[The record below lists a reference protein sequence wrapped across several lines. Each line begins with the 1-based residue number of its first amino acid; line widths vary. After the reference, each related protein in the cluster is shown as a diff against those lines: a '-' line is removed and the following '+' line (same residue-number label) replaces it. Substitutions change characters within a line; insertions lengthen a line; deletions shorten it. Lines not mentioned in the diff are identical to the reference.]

1 MIFTYGGKTINFDNA
16 TQLAIAIEQA
26 NMPRLKSVVE
36 SLAQEALEEEVYS
49 RPESENYTRTNEL
62 KDAIKV
68 EEDDRE
74 DCGVVVKIDGSVFT
88 GVGANEQKNAHRG
101 YYFPSEDEERLLDYM
116 KMNQKEDVMGAIEI
130 KLRNNFKKE
139 FMYGKNY

>member
-1 MIFTYGGKTINFDNA
+1 MVFTYGGKTIDFDNA

-26 NMPRLKSVVE
+26 NMPRLKAVVE
-36 SLAQEALEEEVYS
+36 SLAKEALEEEVYD

-62 KDAIKV
+62 KNAIKV
-68 EEDDRE
+68 EEDDRT

-116 KMNQKEDVMGAIEI
+116 KMNQEEYVMDAIYG
-130 KLRNNFKKE
+130 KLRYDFKKE
-139 FMYGKNY
+139 FLYGNY